1 MLSYNFDIED
11 DEQQAIA
18 HYFEL
23 HRIAAVKLTRPEI
36 GRTIIE
42 ALRRLNGQ
50 QYLLFDYTILPDHVR
65 FIIKSLDSPQGRPW
79 PLRTLLQ
86 SVAAYS
92 AKRINELLEREGQFW
107 SSTVKHTALRYDREY
122 QERAREMWELPKLWK
137 LVADP
142 ERWPWWGNGKDQWG

>member
-1 MLSYNFDIED
+1 MLSHNFDIED

-23 HRIAAVKLTRPEI
+23 HRIAAVKLTRRDVGPI
-36 GRTIIE
+36 VIE

-65 FIIKSLDSPQGRPW
+65 FIIKPLDGPQGRPW

-86 SVAAYS
+86 SVTAYS
-92 AKRINELLEREGQFW
+92 ARRINELLEREGQFW
-107 SSTVKHTALRYDREY
+107 SSTVKHTALRYDRDY
-122 QERAREMWELPKLWK
+122 QERAREMWELPKLWR